1 MSFEYLERKKKM
13 EDFKTF
19 AIRTLWITCL
29 IMVVVL
35 EVAVVAGKN

>member
-1 MSFEYLERKKKM
+1 MNI

-19 AIRTLWITCL
+19 AIRTLWITML
-29 IMVVVL
+29 IMAVVL

>member
-1 MSFEYLERKKKM
+1 MNI

-19 AIRTLWITCL
+19 AIRTLWITML
-29 IMVVVL
+29 IMTVIL